1 MTLNLNKQLSLIK
14 DQRVEEII
22 PEDDL
27 IKKLKKA
34 QQTGT
39 RLRVKYGIDPTGYD
53 VHIGHMVPIRKMRDF
68 QELGHIGVIVIGD
81 FTAQIGDP
89 TGLDKTRKAL
99 SAEEVKQN
107 AAKYMEQL
115 YRILDPKKT
124 EVRWQSEWFKKMTLE
139 DVINLLSKFTFAQ
152 LMAHET
158 FRKRYENGK
167 PLSLHEIM
175 YPILQA
181 YDSVAINADIELGAS
196 EQKFNIL
203 AGRELQR
210 MLGMEPQV
218 AILSPILFG
227 TDGKEKMSKSLN
239 NYIAIFD
246 SPEEKYGK
254 VMSIPDS
261 AIINYFKLA
270 TNLSLEEIK
279 EIENTLNGGKEN
291 PKNIKMRLAREIVT
305 LYDGKEAAQKAE
317 EHFQRIFAE
326 KKIPDKLPE
335 YTTNKEKY
343 WIVKLL
349 ADAGLVKSNSEA
361 RRLITQ
367 GAVTINGKKIKD
379 TDVEIQVTDGM
390 VIQVG
395 KLRFCKIKKDN
406 T

>member
-1 MTLNLNKQLSLIK
+1 MNLNKQLSLIK

-39 RLRVKYGIDPTGYD
+39 QLRVKYGIDPTGYD

-68 QELGHIGVIVIGD
+68 QDLGHIGVIVIGD

-89 TGLDKTRKAL
+89 TGLDEARKAL

-107 AAKYMEQL
+107 ASKYMEQL

-158 FRKRYENGK
+158 FRKRYETGK

-218 AILSPILFG
+218 AILSPILLG

-254 VMSIPDS
+254 IMSIPDS
-261 AIINYFKLA
+261 AIITYFKLA

-279 EIENTLNGGKEN
+279 EIEHTLKSGKEN

-317 EHFQRIFAE
+317 EHFQKVFSE

-379 TDVEIQVTDGM
+379 TDVEIQVIDGM

-395 KLRFCKIKKDN
+395 KLRFCKIKKG
-406 T
+406 

>member
-1 MTLNLNKQLSLIK
+1 MNLNKQLSLIK

-39 RLRVKYGIDPTGYD
+39 QLRVKYGIDPTGYD

-68 QELGHIGVIVIGD
+68 QDLGHIGVIVIGD

-89 TGLDKTRKAL
+89 TGLDEARKAL

-107 AAKYMEQL
+107 ASKYMEQL

-158 FRKRYENGK
+158 FRKRYETGK

-218 AILSPILFG
+218 AILSPILLG

-279 EIENTLNGGKEN
+279 EIEHTLKGGKEN

-317 EHFQRIFAE
+317 KHFQRVFAE

-379 TDVEIQVTDGM
+379 TDVEIQVIDGM

-395 KLRFCKIKKDN
+395 KLRFCKIKKG
-406 T
+406 

>member
-1 MTLNLNKQLSLIK
+1 MDLKECLAKIK
-14 DQRVEEII
+14 YMVEEII
-22 PEDDL
+22 PEDEL
-27 IKKLKKA
+27 VSKLKKA
-34 QQTGT
+34 EHTGA
-39 RLRVKYGIDPTGYD
+39 RLRVKYGIDPTGYN

-68 QELGHIGVIVIGD
+68 QDLGHIGVIVIGD

-89 TGLDKTRKAL
+89 TGLDEARKSL
-99 SAEEVKQN
+99 SREKVEQN

-115 YRILDPKKT
+115 YKILDPQKT
-124 EVRWQSEWFKKMTLE
+124 EVRWQSEWFAKMTLE
-139 DVINLLSKFTFAQ
+139 DVINLLAKFTLAQ

-158 FRKRYENGK
+158 FRKRYEEGK

-181 YDSVAINADIELGAS
+181 YDSVAINADIELGAT

-210 MLGMEPQV
+210 ALGMEPQV
-218 AILSPILFG
+218 AILSPILLG

-246 SPEEKYGK
+246 SPEDKYGK

-270 TNLSLEEIK
+270 IDLSPEEIK
-279 EIENTLNGGKEN
+279 KIENTLKKGKEN
-291 PKNIKMRLAREIVT
+291 PKNIKMRLAREVVT
-305 LYDGKEAAQKAE
+305 LYDGKEAAKKAE
-317 EHFQRIFAE
+317 EHFQKVFAE
-326 KKIPDKLPE
+326 KKIPDNLPE
-335 YTTNKEKY
+335 YKTNKEKY

-361 RRLITQ
+361 RRLIKQ
-367 GAVTINGKKIKD
+367 GAVTINGEKIKD
-379 TDVEIQVTDGM
+379 TDKELQITDGM
-390 VIQVG
+390 IIQVG
-395 KLRFCKIKKDN
+395 KLRFCKIRKNN

>member
-39 RLRVKYGIDPTGYD
+39 QLRVKYGIDPTGYD

-68 QELGHIGVIVIGD
+68 QDLGHIGVIVIGD

-89 TGLDKTRKAL
+89 TGLDEARKAL

-107 AAKYMEQL
+107 ASKYMEQL

-158 FRKRYENGK
+158 FRKRYETGK

-218 AILSPILFG
+218 AILSPILLG

-279 EIENTLNGGKEN
+279 EIEHTLKGGKEN

-317 EHFQRIFAE
+317 KHFQRVFAE

-379 TDVEIQVTDGM
+379 TDVEIQVIDGM

-395 KLRFCKIKKDN
+395 KLRFCKIKKG
-406 T
+406 

>member
-1 MTLNLNKQLSLIK
+1 VTLNLNKQLSLIK

-39 RLRVKYGIDPTGYD
+39 QLRVKYGIDPTGYD

-68 QELGHIGVIVIGD
+68 QDLGHIGVIVIGD

-89 TGLDKTRKAL
+89 TGLDEARKAL

-107 AAKYMEQL
+107 ASKYMEQL

-158 FRKRYENGK
+158 FRKRYETGK

-218 AILSPILFG
+218 AILSPILLG

-254 VMSIPDS
+254 IMSIPDS
-261 AIINYFKLA
+261 AIITYFKLA

-279 EIENTLNGGKEN
+279 EIEHTLKSGKEN

-317 EHFQRIFAE
+317 EHFQKVFSE

-379 TDVEIQVTDGM
+379 TDVEIQVIDGM

-395 KLRFCKIKKDN
+395 KLRFCKIKKG
-406 T
+406 

>member
-39 RLRVKYGIDPTGYD
+39 QLRVKYGIDPTGYD

-68 QELGHIGVIVIGD
+68 QDLGHIGVIVIGD

-89 TGLDKTRKAL
+89 TGLDEARKAL

-107 AAKYMEQL
+107 ASKYMEQL

-158 FRKRYENGK
+158 FRKRYETGK

-218 AILSPILFG
+218 AILSPILLG

-254 VMSIPDS
+254 IMSIPDS
-261 AIINYFKLA
+261 AIITYFKLA

-279 EIENTLNGGKEN
+279 EIEHTLKSGKEN

-317 EHFQRIFAE
+317 EHFQKVFSE

-379 TDVEIQVTDGM
+379 TDVEIQVIDGM

-395 KLRFCKIKKDN
+395 KLRFCKIKKG
-406 T
+406 